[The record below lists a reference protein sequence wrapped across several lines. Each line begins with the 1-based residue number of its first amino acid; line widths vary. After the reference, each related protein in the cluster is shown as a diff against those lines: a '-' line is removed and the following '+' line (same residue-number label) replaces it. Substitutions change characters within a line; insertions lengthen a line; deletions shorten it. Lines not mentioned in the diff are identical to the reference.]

1 MVYFI
6 MHFSTGSLG
15 LPMAYWLVP
24 LFGAVGGA
32 VGGVR
37 RNDNKLALSAVEIPD
52 RIRLGVVGDICVGLG
67 GACAIVFLFGNTLQI
82 DPAANPRSS
91 VLLIS
96 VSFLA
101 GVFGNKIIERA
112 GQELLNKAKD
122 VAQETAKAE
131 VAPLNAVIHAV
142 AAGELIKSGEF
153 HQALE
158 LAERALKI
166 DPKNIRAHIVKG
178 VALKRLGRVKE
189 ALATIEEA
197 LRIRPDE
204 TDCLYNRACYMSI
217 LKMNSTQILAD
228 LKKAFDFAPE
238 LRDYAR
244 KDQDFESMRDLPE
257 FKSLLGEGE
266 DST

>member
-1 MVYFI
+1 MRAAIWSIVLTLSALLGLGTMVYFI
-6 MHFSTGSLG
+6 MHFTTDKLS

-37 RNDNKLALSAVEIPD
+37 RNKNKLALSMVEIPNK
-52 RIRLGVVGDICVGLG
+52 IQLGVVGDICVGLG
-67 GACAIVFLFGNTLQI
+67 GACAMVFLFGNTLQI

-112 GQELLNKAKD
+112 GQELLNKAMD

-131 VAPLNAVIHAV
+131 VAHLNAVIHAV
-142 AAGELIKSGEF
+142 AAGELIKSHEF

-166 DPKNIRAHIVKG
+166 DPKSIRAHIVKA
-178 VALKRLGRVKE
+178 VASDWAKLKRRSPP
-189 ALATIEEA
+189 
-197 LRIRPDE
+197 LRKPYL
-204 TDCLYNRACYMSI
+204 C
-217 LKMNSTQILAD
+217 D
-228 LKKAFDFAPE
+228 LMRLTVCITGLVICRF
-238 LRDYAR
+238 LR
-244 KDQDFESMRDLPE
+244 
-257 FKSLLGEGE
+257 
-266 DST
+266 